1 MFDEIKELNPEQ
13 MEEVAGGKKYV
24 PAGGSPTPLPPKSG
38 CIVHKITARDT
49 LIRIAEKY
57 NTTVAAIMRLNP
69 SIKDKSLIRTGYY
82 IYVPVK

>member
-1 MFDEIKELNPEQ
+1 MLEEMKELNQEDL
-13 MEEVAGGKKYV
+13 EEVAGGKKRV

-57 NTTVAAIMRLNP
+57 HTSVPAIMRLNP

-82 IYVPVK
+82 IYVPV